1 MNSATQDSPIL
12 ISIVVPMFNEEDNVP
27 VLLERLRILE
37 HSLKPI
43 RVEYVFVDDCSR
55 DRTYEQLRKFS
66 YLLENVRIIK
76 LAKNAGSHAAIMC
89 GLLESTGDCAIFMA
103 GDLQDPP
110 ELLLGMVKEWQ
121 AGSGIVWAARKQIDG
136 VALKDKLFSHGYWG
150 IANFV
155 SGAQF
160 PAWGVDFALID
171 RKVIDCITPLAQ
183 QDVPLFLLIAETG
196 FSSMT
201 VFYTKAKR
209 GGGRSGWTLRKK
221 LRLVNH
227 TLLYSIKPIRVL
239 LMLCLVFAGLGIVTS
254 IANLLLSGWFVNFAD
269 VAALISSCSTFLGL
283 ILFGAVT
290 EFFARHLKALGALPR
305 FIINRKEV
313 IYTPSVTVAASED
326 EILALPSITSPS
338 TAPTP

>member
-1 MNSATQDSPIL
+1 VTPAAQDTSL
-12 ISIVVPMFNEEDNVP
+12 TISIVVPMFNEEDNVP
-27 VLLERLRILE
+27 VLLERLRTLE
-37 HSLKPI
+37 QSLNPI
-43 RVEYVFVDDCSR
+43 RVEFVFVDDCSR

-66 YLLENVRIIK
+66 YLLQHVRLLK

-110 ELLLGMVKEWQ
+110 ELLLGMVKEWH
-121 AGSGIVWAARKQIDG
+121 AGFGIVWAARKQIAG
-136 VALKDKLFSHGYWG
+136 VALKDKAFSHGYWG

-171 RKVIDCITPLAQ
+171 RKVIDCITPLAH

-196 FSSMT
+196 FNSTT
-201 VFYTKAKR
+201 VFYEKAKR

-227 TLLYSIKPIRVL
+227 TLLYSIKPIRIL
-239 LMLCLVFAGLGIVTS
+239 LMVCLVFAGLSIVAS
-254 IANLLLSGWFVNFAD
+254 AANLALSGMFINIAD
-269 VAALISSCSTFLGL
+269 ITAFISSCSTFFGL
-283 ILFGAVT
+283 LLFGAVT

-305 FIINRKEV
+305 FIINRKDV
-313 IYTPSVTVAASED
+313 IHTPASIAESSQD
-326 EILALPSITSPS
+326 EILALPVISAPSPVQ
-338 TAPTP
+338 TL